1 MSANDEEK
9 ELLRELNWVHS
20 AAVIVGTM
28 LGAGIFVVT
37 GQAAG
42 VMGPAVPI
50 GFILGIP
57 IIVTTALVYSVYMSS
72 PLGEH
77 PGGAYVH
84 ISRTWNSLFGGY
96 LFMWLK
102 WVSFIGA
109 LAVLSI
115 GFGEA
120 MRYFDSFRFL
130 SPNGWAVFWL
140 TVFFLLNIAGV
151 DLFGDVQAL
160 LTAVL
165 VVILGVLAVP
175 GLLFVDPINFTP
187 LFPQELYG
195 DGFVDPLLQGT
206 AALMFSYIGFEALA
220 QTAGET
226 ENPRKTLPKV
236 FVYSTVFVGVLYTLV
251 AVVVLGTMPWQA
263 VAEAERPLTAAAQT
277 YFPVGTASIV
287 AFGSM
292 LAYATSMNSTFMVP
306 SRILYS
312 FGEDRI
318 VPEVLTH
325 VNDRFHTPDVGLG
338 ITYLLTVGVILTS
351 TFNFALLIALAAL
364 FLMYTAHS
372 LSVLALPRV
381 NPELYSRCDLRF
393 KPAVLGVIAIVSA
406 VSMGIFAWQTLS
418 LGSVGPA
425 LSKVANGNIVA
436 GLTSSAALLIIVWSV
451 IGAVLFFGYRAYLRS
466 EGIEVDDWHELHD
479 LYDDS
484 EERTAASTARTN
496 DRTPRTR

>member
-1 MSANDEEK
+1 MPADNEGNG
-9 ELLRELNWVHS
+9 LLRELNWVHS

-84 ISRTWNSLFGGY
+84 ISRTWNSLYGGY

-120 MRYFDSFRFL
+120 MRFFDAFTFL
-130 SPNGWAVFWL
+130 SPNGWAIFWL
-140 TVFFLLNIAGV
+140 TVFFALNLAGV
-151 DLFGDVQAL
+151 DLFGNVQAL

-165 VVILGVLAVP
+165 VGILIVLAVP
-175 GLLFVDPINFTP
+175 GLLFVDTSNFSP
-187 LFPQELYG
+187 LFPQQLYG
-195 DGFVDPLLQGT
+195 DGFAGPLLQGT

-226 ENPRKTLPKV
+226 ENPRETLPKV
-236 FVYSTVFVGVLYTLV
+236 FGYSTVFVGVLYTLV
-251 AVVVLGTMPWQA
+251 AIVVLGTMPWQE
-263 VAEAERPLTAAAQT
+263 VANAERPLTAAAQT
-277 YFPVGTASIV
+277 YFPVGTAGIV

-318 VPEVLTH
+318 VPEILTH
-325 VNDRFHTPDVGLG
+325 VNERFHTPDIGLG
-338 ITYLLTVGVILTS
+338 ITYGLAVVLILTS

-372 LSVLALPRV
+372 VSALALPHV
-381 NPELYSRCDLRF
+381 NPELYNRCDLRF
-393 KPAVLGVIAIVSA
+393 KPAVLSFIAIVSA
-406 VSMGIFAWQTLS
+406 ISMGVFAWQTLS
-418 LGSVGPA
+418 LSSIGPA
-425 LSKVANGNIVA
+425 LSKVMSGNVVD
-436 GLTSSAALLIIVWSV
+436 GLTSSAALLIVVWAIVGSL
-451 IGAVLFFGYRAYLRS
+451 IFFGYRAYLRS
-466 EGIEVDDWHELHD
+466 EGIEIDDWQELHELYED
-479 LYDDS
+479 TEDGTTPPTVRPDD
-484 EERTAASTARTN
+484 
-496 DRTPRTR
+496 